1 MGETDM
7 SQIKVLVLIA
17 LLAGCATMR
26 NTPQQDATYALFAEC
41 RAETNSSAKLR
52 QVYPNGSF
60 TWVKGSDTSDDGMT
74 DCMVRKGRKFEWVN
88 TPRGAWGGSS
98 GNPERTKTVFEACR
112 TETGY
117 ASATLTELN
126 PDGGFRYRG
135 DDPEANK
142 AFKVCLRDKGLRIY

>member
-1 MGETDM
+1 MTRLV
-7 SQIKVLVLIA
+7 VLVLA
-17 LLAGCATMR
+17 VSLTGCSTMQ
-26 NTPQQDATYALFAEC
+26 NTPQQDATYALFTQC
-41 RAETNSSAKLR
+41 RAETNSSARLK

-60 TWVKGSDTSDDGMT
+60 TWVKGSDTYDDGMT
-74 DCMVRKGRKFEWVN
+74 DCMAKKGQKFGWAN
-88 TPRGAWGGSS
+88 TPRGAWGGSA
-98 GNPERTKTVFEACR
+98 GNPEKTKATFEACK

-126 PDGGFRYRG
+126 SDGGFRYRG